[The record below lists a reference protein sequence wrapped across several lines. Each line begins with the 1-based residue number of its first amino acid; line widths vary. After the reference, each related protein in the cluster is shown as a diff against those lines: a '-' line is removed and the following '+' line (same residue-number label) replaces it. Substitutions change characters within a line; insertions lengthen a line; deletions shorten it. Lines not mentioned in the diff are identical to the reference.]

1 MSLLI
6 STLAHTQRTLA
17 GFSSNIKHVFLRHR
31 SIITHIFQLLKEL
44 FVFCSFAFCLR
55 EHSTGQ
61 EHEHAAHEHSC
72 LRRLE
77 RSSGFTA
84 AAPNS
89 VFPVFR
95 KPEQKLMFKSASEL
109 LLVKQTWEVNM
120 VSSHLPVCVPV
131 QHSVMAAGW
140 THTDVRP
147 PFFLTTRTRSRFQMH
162 LWHLRPRRREP
173 DQRNQQP

>member
-1 MSLLI
+1 MMSLLI

-31 SIITHIFQLLKEL
+31 SIITHIFRLDQLLKEL
-44 FVFCSFAFCLR
+44 FVFCSLAFCL
-55 EHSTGQ
+55 
-61 EHEHAAHEHSC
+61 HEHSPGQKHEHGAHEYSG

-77 RSSGFTA
+77 RSSEFTA

-120 VSSHLPVCVPV
+120 VSSHLRVCVPV

-140 THTDVRP
+140 TAH
-147 PFFLTTRTRSRFQMH
+147 
-162 LWHLRPRRREP
+162 
-173 DQRNQQP
+173 